1 MNRGFLAHWL
11 TTGAALSATAWLLP
25 GVHID
30 SLGALALAARARGF
44 VNAIVRPLLGIL
56 TLPFTVVTL
65 GLFYFIVNGVAF
77 GLAAALVPGF
87 QVTSFFSAILG
98 ALMVGFVSWFIGAFK
113 NQRPE
118 RKPRSVVVDVHRQ
131 GDGRW
136 GT

>member
-1 MNRGFLAHWL
+1 M
-11 TTGAALSATAWLLP
+11 
-25 GVHID
+25 
-30 SLGALALAARARGF
+30 
-44 VNAIVRPLLGIL
+44 
-56 TLPFTVVTL
+56 
-65 GLFYFIVNGVAF
+65 NGVAF